1 MTSAIVGTLTIVL
14 LAMSCAYC
22 AAQPQV
28 VTDPTPVDPIAN
40 PWLGGPGFRV
50 FDTDEIDA
58 VDALPS
64 LRAIYQSAERCA
76 GTERDFHAI
85 RVFAVS
91 KIEKRW
97 QSGWS
102 DTPNGLQFRNWTYVK
117 AGLESAHTAWVLEH
131 EFMHYITRKGHPAVD
146 DLLKACG
153 LYHYDRATNE

>member
-1 MTSAIVGTLTIVL
+1 MRSAIVGTMMIVL

-22 AAQPQV
+22 ASQPQV
-28 VTDPTPVDPIAN
+28 AIAPTIVDPIAN
-40 PWLGGPGFRV
+40 PRLGGPGFRV

-58 VDALPS
+58 VDALPA
-64 LRAIYQSAERCA
+64 LVTIYQSAERCA

-102 DTPNGLQFRNWTYVK
+102 DTPNGLQFRNSTYIK

-131 EFMHYITRKGHPAVD
+131 EFMHYVTRKGHPAID

-153 LYHYDRATNE
+153 LYSYNRAANE